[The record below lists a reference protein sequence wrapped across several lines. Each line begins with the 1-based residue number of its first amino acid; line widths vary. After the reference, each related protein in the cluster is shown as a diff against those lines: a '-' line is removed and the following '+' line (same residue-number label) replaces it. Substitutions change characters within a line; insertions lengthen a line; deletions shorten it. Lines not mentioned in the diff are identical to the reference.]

1 MEKILSYKDFLELP
15 KIELHCHLDGSL
27 RVDSVLEEITLQ
39 NINISEKELNS
50 MDSILRAPQN
60 CTSLVEYLS
69 AFDMPLKVLQSK
81 RAIRRFTFEV
91 FEDAYKENIVYL
103 ELRFAPI
110 LHTQNR
116 LSMKEV
122 ISSAINGMND
132 AKNKYDIEGG
142 LILCCMKNFSEKDA
156 INTIESGKEFLGKGV
171 CAVDLAGPEDEGFAY
186 KFINAMSLA
195 KKYGYNITIH
205 AGEAGSAQNVYD
217 AINIL
222 HADRIGHGVR
232 SIESKDVYELVK
244 EKKILL
250 EICPTSNVQTKTV
263 KNLENHP
270 LVKYFKNDISF
281 SINTD
286 NRTVS
291 ATTETKECSIVAKLI
306 GMNVDD
312 YKKIYYNTVRAI
324 FASDKVKQKLLN
336 RLNK

>member
-110 LHTQNR
+110 LHTQNG

-232 SIESKDVYELVK
+232 SIESKDVYKLVK